1 MRKKAARAGPDR
13 LRRCLAATPTSDR
26 LVAVRAIHRFVWP
39 RRERHLGRRAAL
51 RADGVEH
58 HPFAAACAATIAL
71 ACAPALGTSG
81 RFVLETLLCV
91 ELLFAGRKGK
101 FSAAITAGQVP
112 VCKCH
117 DSPRFSRLGNDKSLR
132 PIHQRRE
139 LKRNLARSFSKSNLA
154 KRSRPRF
161 GRNPGP

>member
-1 MRKKAARAGPDR
+1 MRKTRLGQAPARPGGG
-13 LRRCLAATPTSDR
+13 LAAAPPSDR
-26 LVAVRAIHRFVWP
+26 LVAVRAIHRLVGP
-39 RRERHLGRRAAL
+39 RRKWHLGGGAAL

-58 HPFAAACAATIAL
+58 HALAAARAAAIAL

-81 RFVLETLLCV
+81 RFVLEPLLCV
-91 ELLFAGRKGK
+91 ELLFASRKGE

-139 LKRNLARSFSKSNLA
+139 RKRNLARSFSKSNLA
-154 KRSRPRF
+154 RRSSPCLS
-161 GRNPGP
+161 RNLGP